1 MLDPLRQQTLVG
13 KPMLR
18 AKSILIADDH
28 DVVRSGLRSILE
40 SHDGWEVV
48 AEADNGKDAI
58 ALAVEKSPNVA
69 IVDYSL
75 PLINGIEVAR
85 NIKVRRVDTE
95 VLIFTMHDS
104 DVLVREAF
112 QAGARAFLLKSDA
125 RQHLMA
131 AVESLINHRPFFTGN
146 ISEKML
152 ASYLSLND
160 GPKVVLSPREKN
172 VIQLISEGYSNKG
185 MSRVLNLSVKTIET
199 HRASA
204 MRKLSV
210 NSTAELVRYAIRN
223 MLIEP

>member
-1 MLDPLRQQTLVG
+1 MLN
-13 KPMLR
+13 

-28 DVVRSGLRSILE
+28 EVVRSGLRAILE
-40 SHDGWEVV
+40 SHEGWQVV
-48 AEADNGKDAI
+48 AEAANGKEAI
-58 ALAVEKSPNVA
+58 ALAVEKSPDVA

-75 PLINGIEVAR
+75 PLINGVEVTR
-85 NIKVRRVDTE
+85 NIKIRHVDTE

-104 DVLVREAF
+104 DALVREAF

-125 RQHLMA
+125 KQHLMA
-131 AVESLINHRPFFTGN
+131 AVESLLNHRPFFTGN

-160 GPKVVLSPREKN
+160 GPSVVLSPREKN
-172 VIQLISEGYSNKG
+172 VIQLISEGHSNKG

>member
-1 MLDPLRQQTLVG
+1 MPGT
-13 KPMLR
+13 KT
-18 AKSILIADDH
+18 ILIADDH
-28 DVVRSGLRSILE
+28 EVVRSGLRSILE
-40 SHDGWEVV
+40 AHEGWQVV

-58 ALAVEKSPNVA
+58 SLAVDKSPNVA

-75 PLINGIEVAR
+75 PLINGVEVAR
-85 NIKVRRVDTE
+85 NIKIRRVETE

-104 DVLVREAF
+104 DVLIKEAF

-125 RQHLMA
+125 KHHLIS

-152 ASYLSLND
+152 ASFLSIND

-172 VIQLISEGYSNKG
+172 VIQLISEGHSNKG
-185 MSRVLNLSVKTIET
+185 MSRILNLSVKTIET

>member
-1 MLDPLRQQTLVG
+1 MLGASTRWAEH
-13 KPMLR
+13 MLR

-28 DVVRSGLRSILE
+28 EVVRSGLRAILE
-40 SHDGWEVV
+40 SHEGWEVV

-75 PLINGIEVAR
+75 PLINGIEVTR
-85 NIKVRRVDTE
+85 NIKVRHVDTE

-104 DVLVREAF
+104 DMLVREAF

-131 AVESLINHRPFFTGN
+131 AVESLLNHRPFFTGN

-172 VIQLISEGYSNKG
+172 VIQLISEGHSNKG

-199 HRASA
+199 HHASA